1 MSDDRLDVW
10 LSAAGFEDLDERD
23 IPADRVARVGDVD
36 DVDDVDDPWGALDL
50 DPVRLT
56 DAQRDFVDATSP
68 ALGAALAAG
77 TLTGTSPL
85 DELDSEEIERAD
97 EDVIDFDDE

>member
-10 LSAAGFEDLDERD
+10 LTAAGFEDLERD
-23 IPADRVARVGDVD
+23 VPAEPEGMV
-36 DVDDVDDPWGALDL
+36 DVDDPWGALDL
-50 DPVRLT
+50 DPVPLT

-77 TLTGTSPL
+77 TLIGTSPL
-85 DELDSEEIERAD
+85 DALDSDEIERAD
-97 EDVIDFDDE
+97 EDVIEFDDE